1 MFFNQREIEYAVN
14 NLGLSEKPILLIQT
28 NGGAQQET
36 KISWMRDMPLT
47 TAQEVISN
55 FMNHRVIQVRRDD
68 QPALQ
73 GVEQFKG
80 GLRQLML
87 LIRFSHKRLFI
98 DSVCQHIACALD
110 KPSTVLWVRNEPS
123 VLGYSM
129 HDNIVTSADDEIDV
143 LSDSFLE
150 PYDITGNIYQ
160 CPFKEG
166 TKLFETQEI
175 VNSLINQL
183 NN

>member
-1 MFFNQREIEYAVN
+1 
-14 NLGLSEKPILLIQT
+14 
-28 NGGAQQET
+28 
-36 KISWMRDMPLT
+36 
-47 TAQEVISN
+47 
-55 FMNHRVIQVRRDD
+55 
-68 QPALQ
+68 
-73 GVEQFKG
+73 
-80 GLRQLML
+80 
-87 LIRFSHKRLFI
+87 
-98 DSVCQHIACALD
+98 
-110 KPSTVLWVRNEPS
+110 
-123 VLGYSM
+123 M